1 MTHTPDNPQ
10 PAPRRTGLDLVGAY
24 SELQNLLLD
33 GPDVA
38 AFLQQLAALT
48 SSLVPHTSCGVTLQ
62 RDSEIATVVSSDAFA
77 MRLDEIQYAR
87 GQGPC
92 LQALQ
97 TGERVVVTDLTSEQR
112 WSDYRIHALAAG
124 HRSSV
129 SLPLTLNGTTLGAV
143 NLYSRTANGIDEQGI
158 RRAEAFTLQGAT
170 ALTLVLRHAQQA
182 VLEDQLRDAL
192 SSRTVIDQ
200 ALGMVMAQRQ
210 IGSTEAF
217 AILREASQNGNRKL
231 HDVATELIE
240 TITRQP
246 AQPARP
252 FTQRD

>member
-1 MTHTPDNPQ
+1 MTRFPDDQ
-10 PAPRRTGLDLVGAY
+10 HPAPRQDGLDLVGAY
-24 SELQNLLLD
+24 SELQNLLLG

-38 AFLQQLAALT
+38 AFLQQLAAL
-48 SSLVPHTSCGVTLQ
+48 SPSLVPGTSCGVTLR
-62 RDSEIATVVSSDAFA
+62 RDHEIATVVSSDAFA
-77 MRLDEIQYAR
+77 MQLDEIQYGH

-97 TGERVVVTDLTSEQR
+97 TGERVVVTDLTTEQR
-112 WSDYRIHALAAG
+112 WSDYRIRALVAG

-129 SLPLTLNGTTLGAV
+129 SLPLTINGATVGAV
-143 NLYSRTANGIDEQGI
+143 NLYSRVVNCIDEAGI
-158 RRAEAFTLQGAT
+158 ERAEAFTLQAAT
-170 ALTLVLRHAQQA
+170 ALTLVLRHAEQTA
-182 VLEDQLRDAL
+182 LEDQLREAL
-192 SSRTVIDQ
+192 STRTVIDQ

-231 HDVATELIE
+231 GDMATELIE
-240 TITRQP
+240 TMSGQP

-252 FTQRD
+252 FTQRV